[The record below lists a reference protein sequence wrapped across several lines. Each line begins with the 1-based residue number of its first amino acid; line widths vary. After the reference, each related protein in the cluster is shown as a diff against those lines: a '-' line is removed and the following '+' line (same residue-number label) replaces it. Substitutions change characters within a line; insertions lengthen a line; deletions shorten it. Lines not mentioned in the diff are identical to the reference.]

1 MSKKE
6 SNITRRRFRSS
17 YIVSTISITLVL
29 LMLGLIGLLLLNAK
43 KLSVYVKENIGFTVY
58 LDNNIKDVDIL
69 RIQKNLDAKPYVK
82 ETKYI
87 TKEQAAVEF
96 QKELGED
103 FIDFL
108 GFNPLTPS
116 IDVKLYAKYANP
128 DSIAHIENDFKSF
141 DHVREVAYQKSLVHL
156 VNENVKKI
164 SLIILA
170 FSGLLLLIAIALI
183 NNTIRLAVYSRRFL
197 IRTMQLVGA
206 TNGFIRR
213 PFLFMSTFMG
223 VLGAILAAGILLIAI
238 YMAQKETENMINFGD
253 IRILGILFG
262 AVLIIGIVINWISTY
277 LAVTKYLK
285 IKTDQLYT

>member
-43 KLSVYVKENIGFTVY
+43 KLSDYVKENIGFTVY

-69 RIQKNLDAKPYVK
+69 RIQKDLDAKPYVK
-82 ETKYI
+82 ETKYV
-87 TKEQAAVEF
+87 TKEQAAIEF
-96 QKELGED
+96 QKELGEE

-128 DSIAHIENDFKSF
+128 DSIARIENDFKSF
-141 DHVREVAYQKSLVHL
+141 DHVKEVAYQKSLVHL
-156 VNENVKKI
+156 VNENVRKI
-164 SLIILA
+164 SVIILA

-206 TNGFIRR
+206 TNNFIRR
-213 PFLFMSTFMG
+213 PFLYMSTFMG
-223 VLGAILAAGILLIAI
+223 VIGAILATGILLISI

-253 IRILGILFG
+253 VRILGILFG
-262 AVLIIGIVINWISTY
+262 VVLIIGIVINWISTY